1 MVGELIKQPNGKY
14 CIVRYGVDVFKYNL
28 AEEDIINMY
37 IEDAKAHIGAAK
49 HYGEMIK
56 ETIGYGNSLNKI
68 SNEVLKSMGFD
79 RTYDE
84 LVKFIPRQPLNKVYA
99 PCDFTTYAECP
110 NCGKSVQDG
119 IGHKDEK
126 CEHCNQLLKW

>member
-1 MVGELIKQPNGKY
+1 MVGKLIKQPNGKY
-14 CIVRYGVDVFKYNL
+14 CIVRYGGDVFKYNL
-28 AEEDIINMY
+28 TEEDIINMY
-37 IEDAKAHIGAAK
+37 IEDAKAHIGAYK
-49 HYGEMIK
+49 HYGELIK
-56 ETIGYGNSLNKI
+56 ETIGYENSLNKI

-84 LVKFIPRQPLNKVYA
+84 LVKFIPRQPLNKAYV

-110 NCGKSVQDG
+110 NCGIIVQDG

-126 CEHCNQLLKW
+126 CKCGQLLKW